1 MHCTMRTAA
10 RARQDKE
17 GFELKNRTIR
27 WRAASL
33 NFLHT
38 LDTTACPQNLT
49 LFLAAQH
56 PPNATRIL
64 APLLRLCLLALASA
78 LQEQHPCA
86 KPAPDDHSAS
96 DDCAGEDG
104 TEAPAGEGGCEE
116 DEDAEEDA
124 EMSAGGVRVVRESV
138 EGRARRTCIQAYEEQ
153 ECTRME
159 RNCCADGDTP
169 W

>member
-1 MHCTMRTAA
+1 MRTTT
-10 RARQDKE
+10 RTRQDKDRDT
-17 GFELKNRTIR
+17 GFESKNGTTRR
-27 WRAASL
+27 WATSI

-38 LDTTACPQNLT
+38 LDTTACPQNLP

-64 APLLRLCLLALASA
+64 APLLYLCLVTLASA
-78 LQEQHPCA
+78 LQKQHPCA
-86 KPAPDDHSAS
+86 KPTPDDHSAY
-96 DDCAGEDG
+96 DDCADEDG

-116 DEDAEEDA
+116 GEDAEEDA
-124 EMSAGGVRVVRESV
+124 EMGTRGVRVVRESV
-138 EGRARRTCIQAYEEQ
+138 EGRARRTCIQAYEGRER
-153 ECTRME
+153 TRME